1 MIENHVNYL
10 EEANKITDLENN
22 PQQEFIN
29 YPIFI
34 LWREG
39 ILDSK
44 LHWYPKFLNHALGT
58 LGTFIDLDD
67 NNQKDCINYPMYY
80 GGRDTVNC
88 TVTQSF
94 FYHVLA
100 QNLGYYY

>member
-10 EEANKITDLENN
+10 EDANKITDLENN

-58 LGTFIDLDD
+58 FTDLD
-67 NNQKDCINYPMYY
+67 NNTQQEFSNYPIFY
-80 GGRDTVNC
+80 GGRGN
-88 TVTQSF
+88 
-94 FYHVLA
+94 
-100 QNLGYYY
+100 

>member
-58 LGTFIDLDD
+58 
-67 NNQKDCINYPMYY
+67 
-80 GGRDTVNC
+80 
-88 TVTQSF
+88 
-94 FYHVLA
+94 
-100 QNLGYYY
+100 